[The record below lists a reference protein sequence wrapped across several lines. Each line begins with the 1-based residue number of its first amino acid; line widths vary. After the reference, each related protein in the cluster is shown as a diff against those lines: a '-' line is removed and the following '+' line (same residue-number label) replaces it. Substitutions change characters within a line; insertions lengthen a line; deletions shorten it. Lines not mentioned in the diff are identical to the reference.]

1 MSDIAIEQ
9 PAPRKAPWHLWVV
22 GTLSLLWNTSGA
34 YTIMSA
40 QSGAIM
46 DMDPPEVAYYAA
58 QAPWFVA
65 VTDLVLISAILAAI
79 ALLLRS
85 RWAVHL
91 YGLSI
96 AGIVVTSIYDIAAGT
111 ALLLQDQG
119 WLILSCVTTGL
130 AIAQLAYAV
139 VMRGRGVLR

>member
-9 PAPRKAPWHLWVV
+9 SAPRKAPWHLWVV

-65 VTDLVLISAILAAI
+65 VTDLVLICAILAAI

-130 AIAQLAYAV
+130 AVAQLLYAIA
-139 VMRGRGVLR
+139 MRSRGVLR

>member
-9 PAPRKAPWHLWVV
+9 SAPRKAPWHLWVV

-65 VTDLVLISAILAAI
+65 VTDLVLIFAILAAI

-96 AGIVVTSIYDIAAGT
+96 AGIIVTSVYDIAAGT